1 MAESVFNYERD
12 VAPMRNNF
20 FSDVARPA
28 GGSRFTYA
36 TPDSLRY
43 TAGVLAPAQAALRQ
57 AEEDERKRRE
67 EDLMFERN
75 KFLLEQGKEE
85 ARREAERLAME
96 PELQKRLEEISAMT
110 SSDPVKAQSALSSF
124 VIKNSSVVGKSE
136 GIRSAVTQLSE
147 VINNSTDQ
155 IKRKDNE
162 LLNQVSVWYT
172 ADAKKAAE
180 LGAQISDPLLQ
191 QRAAALISSFQ
202 TEIKNKASLNAAEE
216 AKKQAEDVA
225 DKKEKSFMYWREAV
239 LNLEP
244 DVEVPDLASEGGA
257 TYKFSQ
263 KSLDYLRVG
272 AIEVGIPDEEIN
284 EGLKN
289 DPGGLRQKIIDKTTI
304 GLEGGKAGA
313 KMRGVAAGMLPSTP
327 P

>member
-147 VINNSTDQ
+147 VINNSTEQ
-155 IKRKDNE
+155 VKRKDNE
-162 LLNQVSVWYT
+162 LLNQVSLWYT
-172 ADAKKAAE
+172 ADPKKAAA

-191 QRAAALISSFQ
+191 QRAAALISSYQ
-202 TEIKNKASLNAAEE
+202 VETKNKTELYKSKTEQEQKEKA
-216 AKKQAEDVA
+216 A
-225 DKKEKSFMYWREAV
+225 DKERTTLEFVEKEV
-239 LNLEP
+239 LDITPE
-244 DVEVPDLASEGGA
+244 ESDLSKTSPGGKIPPA
-257 TYKFSQ
+257 LYSQ
-263 KSLDYLRVG
+263 QNIDALRVY
-272 AIEVGIPDEEIN
+272 ARKVGIPDAEISEKLN
-284 EGLKN
+284 R
-289 DPGGLRQKIIDKTTI
+289 DPAAFRQELLDTVSERLAGG
-304 GLEGGKAGA
+304 
-313 KMRGVAAGMLPSTP
+313 AAGVKIESVRGKMIPTE
-327 P
+327 

>member
-110 SSDPVKAQSALSSF
+110 SSDPAKAQSALSSF

-155 IKRKDNE
+155 VKRKDTE
-162 LLNQVSVWYT
+162 LLNQVTVWYT
-172 ADAKKAAE
+172 TDPKKASE
-180 LGAQISDPLLQ
+180 LASQISDPLLM
-191 QRAAALISSFQ
+191 QRAAAMINSFQ
-202 TEIKNKASLNAAEE
+202 TEVKNKAALNAAEE

-225 DKKEKSFMYWREAV
+225 DKKEKSFMYWRETV
-239 LNLEP
+239 LDLEP
-244 DVEVPDLASEGGA
+244 DLQVPDLTAKSGV

-263 KSLDYLRVG
+263 KSLDKLRVG
-272 AIEVGIPDEEIN
+272 AIEVGVPDEEIN
-284 EGLKN
+284 EGLQN
-289 DPGGLRQKIIDKTTI
+289 DPEGLRQKIIDKTTI
-304 GLEGGKAGA
+304 GLEGGAAGA
-313 KMRGVAAGMLPSTP
+313 KMRGVAAGMLPNTP